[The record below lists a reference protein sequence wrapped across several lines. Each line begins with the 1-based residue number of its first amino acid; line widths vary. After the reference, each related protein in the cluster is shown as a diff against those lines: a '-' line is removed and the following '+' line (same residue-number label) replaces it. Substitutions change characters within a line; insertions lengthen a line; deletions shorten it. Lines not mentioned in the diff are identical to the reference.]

1 MASPYDI
8 PFQTQLD
15 WLWKELQGPEKATLD
30 AFNSG
35 QYITPQE
42 YAKVFENLFERAGG
56 KGMEKR
62 QSYALDVFKGMDNNL
77 KPTGEMPNNAALV
90 YNYFLNKGMSPAQAA
105 GITGNLMVE
114 SYPEIN
120 PSAFNPEGGG
130 KGAFGIAQWR
140 GPRLQGLL
148 DFAGMSDAQPNNG
161 TATAPKQGDLSAM
174 LGMAKQAKGVGGL
187 MEKLMQRDPNT
198 GLNMVGRLGKGLDA
212 LVLKGYGQGEAIA
225 QQGLA
230 RAAMMRN
237 NRTAEYIR
245 TLPGGTEYA
254 EMIDRGLPASE
265 VYAQYLK
272 DRQEGIVG
280 GGLGQTKFDNI
291 MKINDKLR
299 TNQAYKEAQVVRQG
313 YENIL
318 YAFNNKSGVSD
329 YALTIAFAK
338 ILDPGSVVREGEQAA
353 IANTGGQIN
362 SWLSQ
367 TSNFFNGDGSLP
379 DDVREQILN
388 FATNNY
394 NKAMSGAKDVYDEA
408 TNLATAAGLD
418 TQYITKFDFT
428 PLDEL
433 EAQRPSDPNIL
444 PPIPNGA
451 TVDGVPMT
459 REQWKIV
466 WDRADY
472 AAKQQYYQTGQLPG
486 AS

>member
-15 WLWKELQGPEKATLD
+15 WLWKELQGPEKKTLD

-42 YAKVFENLFERAGG
+42 YAEVFENLFERAGG
-56 KGMEKR
+56 KHLDRRKA
-62 QSYALDVFKGMDNNL
+62 YALDVFKGMENHL
-77 KPTGEMPNNAALV
+77 KPTDGMPDNAALV
-90 YNYFLNKGMSPAQAA
+90 YNYFLNKGMTPAQAA
-105 GITGNLMVE
+105 GIAGNLMVE
-114 SYPEIN
+114 SYANID
-120 PSAFNPEGGG
+120 PSAYNPEGGG
-130 KGAFGIAQWR
+130 KGAYGIAQWR

-148 DFAGMSDAQPNNG
+148 DFAGMSNA
-161 TATAPKQGDLSAM
+161 APDEQAPTQGDTSQM
-174 LGMAKQAKGVGGL
+174 QGMAKQAGKLGNLFGKL
-187 MEKLMQRDPNT
+187 MERDPQT
-198 GLNMVGRLGKGLDA
+198 GLNMLGRLGAGMDA
-212 LVLKGYGQGEAIA
+212 LVLRGYGQGESIR

-230 RAAMMRN
+230 RAASMRN

-245 TLPGGTEYA
+245 TLPGGEEYA
-254 EMIDRGLPASE
+254 EMIDRGMPANE

-394 NKAMSGAKDVYDEA
+394 NKSMKEAQGVYDEA

-428 PLDEL
+428 PIDEL
-433 EAQRPSDPNIL
+433 EAQRPSDPKIL

-459 REQWKIV
+459 RQQWKQI
-466 WDRADY
+466 WEAADY
-472 AAKQQYYQTGQLPG
+472 AAKQEYYQTGQLPG